1 MQPRLDQKTMS
12 IMINVQVLSVQSSLA
27 SRRREPDESKERLL
41 ALEKEQQK
49 EEEEVQKRVAALSIN
64 VSQTTIHQRAVTER
78 NLELNRKQSRH
89 EVSDMPVNQYPSDME
104 NQHRRLAFL
113 MKNEAAISTK
123 EKMLRPHNS
132 LTGKVQRI
140 VQDLGTGY
148 ERAKEKR
155 NKVLDIKS
163 EIREIRS

>member
-64 VSQTTIHQRAVTER
+64 AAQTRIHQREVAER

-89 EVSDMPVNQYPSDME
+89 EVSDMPVNQYPSDLE

-113 MKNEAAISTK
+113 KLK
-123 EKMLRPHNS
+123 
-132 LTGKVQRI
+132 
-140 VQDLGTGY
+140 GTGT
-148 ERAKEKR
+148 A
-155 NKVLDIKS
+155 
-163 EIREIRS
+163 